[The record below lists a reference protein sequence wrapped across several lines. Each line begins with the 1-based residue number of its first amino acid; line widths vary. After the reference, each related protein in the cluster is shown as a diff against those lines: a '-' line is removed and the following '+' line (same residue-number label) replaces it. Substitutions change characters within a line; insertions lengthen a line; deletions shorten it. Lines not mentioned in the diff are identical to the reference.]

1 MPLLRL
7 LDHTLTRLAELWLL
21 VRLPGLCA
29 ILLGTRM
36 LRAVLLILLRAVL
49 LGLPSLLPAVLRC
62 VSGHAVTR
70 IVVPDG
76 RLIFVIVGTAE
87 TAAGD
92 WIPVAGV
99 RIRIL

>member
-7 LDHTLTRLAELWLL
+7 LDHTLTRLAELRLL

-29 ILLGTRM
+29 I
-36 LRAVLLILLRAVL
+36 LLILLRAVL
-49 LGLPSLLPAVLRC
+49 LGLPSLLPAVLWC

-76 RLIFVIVGTAE
+76 RLILVIVGTAE

>member
-7 LDHTLTRLAELWLL
+7 LDHTLTRLAELRLL

-29 ILLGTRM
+29 ILLGTI
-36 LRAVLLILLRAVL
+36 LLILLRAVL
-49 LGLPSLLPAVLRC
+49 LGLPSLLPAVLWC

>member
-1 MPLLRL
+1 MPLLWL
-7 LDHTLTRLAELWLL
+7 LDHALPRLAELRLL

-29 ILLGTRM
+29 ILLGTIP
-36 LRAVLLILLRAVL
+36 LILLRAVL
-49 LGLPSLLPAVLRC
+49 LGLPSLLPSILWC

-76 RLIFVIVGTAE
+76 RLIFVIMGTAE

-92 WIPVAGV
+92 
-99 RIRIL
+99 

>member
-7 LDHTLTRLAELWLL
+7 LDHTLTRLAELRLL

-29 ILLGTRM
+29 ILLGTI
-36 LRAVLLILLRAVL
+36 LLILLRAVL
-49 LGLPSLLPAVLRC
+49 LGLPSLLPAVLWC

-76 RLIFVIVGTAE
+76 RLILVIVGTAE

>member
-7 LDHTLTRLAELWLL
+7 LDHTLTRLAELRLL

-29 ILLGTRM
+29 I
-36 LRAVLLILLRAVL
+36 LLILLRAVL
-49 LGLPSLLPAVLRC
+49 LGLPSLLPAVLWC

-76 RLIFVIVGTAE
+76 RLILVIVGTAE
-87 TAAGD
+87 TAAGG